1 MDQQQTFTPISQLGE
16 FGLIEK
22 FKQQGPIQNPTSLQG
37 IGDDAAVIQNEEGTT
52 VTSTDMF
59 LEGIHFDLVYT
70 PLQHLGYKAVI
81 ATISDIYAMNTYA
94 QQIVVSIGMSQKF
107 SVEMVEDLFSGMRVA
122 CETYGVD
129 LVGGD
134 TTSSL
139 SGLVLSLTA
148 YGQAKPEALTYRSG
162 AQDGDLICVSGD
174 LGAPLLGLTV
184 LEREKKVFMDNPD
197 SQPSLGGYDTILQKH
212 LRPEARRDMVDMLS
226 SYKVKPNAMIDI
238 SDGLASDILHICKQS
253 NLGCRIQ
260 EAELPIPDET
270 YKRAMEFSLDPTI
283 CVLNGG
289 DEYQLMFTLSESAYE
304 AISGVRDISVVGTMM
319 PANEGRKLV
328 TRSNNEYELKAQGW
342 NAFTEQQ
349 KGESS

>member
-1 MDQQQTFTPISQLGE
+1 MDQQQSFTPISSLGE

-22 FKQQGPIQNPTSLQG
+22 FQQQAPVQNPTSLQG

-52 VTSTDMF
+52 ISSTDMF

-70 PLQHLGYKAVI
+70 PLQHLGYKAVV

-107 SVEMVEDLFSGMRVA
+107 SVEMVDDLFSGMRVA

-148 YGQAKPEALTYRSG
+148 YGQAKAQDLTYRSG

-197 SQPSLGGYDTILQKH
+197 VQPSLAGYDTILQKH
-212 LRPEARRDMVDMLS
+212 LRPEARRDMVDMLA

-253 NLGCRIQ
+253 ALGCRVQ
-260 EAELPIPDET
+260 EADLPIPDDT
-270 YKRAMEFSLDPTI
+270 YNRAMEFSLDPTI

-289 DEYQLMFTLSESAYE
+289 EEYQLMFTLSESAYE
-304 AISGVRDISVVGTMM
+304 AISEVKDVSVVGTMM
-319 PANEGRKLV
+319 PPEEGRKLV

-342 NAFTEQQ
+342 NAFAQQQDEQS
-349 KGESS
+349 G